1 MTLLPSESQQP
12 DGRLS
17 LVWTMVY
24 ALAAAFAFGFFNDVV
39 VGRWHP
45 ELNEGA
51 QVPRPRESVRRPLA
65 LFLYVFV
72 GLYFF
77 SALAFLS
84 RGAADEPFAAGR
96 MSVAALV
103 AAVLLTAIFY
113 GMKRLLCRRSGGRE
127 AGSPVKRSGCGFNA
141 HPDSQRCAFA
151 LFLHPLDVLDA
162 QLRRDRAAVMVLH
175 DLIAYVHRPP
185 RPDPFEMLRLLE
197 GVLR

>member
-12 DGRLS
+12 VGGVS

-77 SALAFLS
+77 SALPFLRRPS
-84 RGAADEPFAAGR
+84 C
-96 MSVAALV
+96 
-103 AAVLLTAIFY
+103 
-113 GMKRLLCRRSGGRE
+113 CRRSST
-127 AGSPVKRSGCGFNA
+127 A
-141 HPDSQRCAFA
+141 
-151 LFLHPLDVLDA
+151 
-162 QLRRDRAAVMVLH
+162 
-175 DLIAYVHRPP
+175 
-185 RPDPFEMLRLLE
+185 
-197 GVLR
+197 

>member
-1 MTLLPSESQQP
+1 MLFFWLMTLLPSESQRP
-12 DGRLS
+12 DERLS

-24 ALAAAFAFGFFNDVV
+24 ALAAAFGFFNDVV

-84 RGAADEPFAAGR
+84 RGAADELFAAGR

-113 GMKRLLCRRSGGRE
+113 GMKRLLCRRSRGRE
-127 AGSPVKRSGCGFNA
+127 A
-141 HPDSQRCAFA
+141 
-151 LFLHPLDVLDA
+151 
-162 QLRRDRAAVMVLH
+162 
-175 DLIAYVHRPP
+175 
-185 RPDPFEMLRLLE
+185 
-197 GVLR
+197 

>member
-1 MTLLPSESQQP
+1 MTLLPSESQRP
-12 DGRLS
+12 DERLS

-24 ALAAAFAFGFFNDVV
+24 ALAAAFGFFNDVV

-84 RGAADEPFAAGR
+84 RGAADELFAAMR
-96 MSVAALV
+96 FR
-103 AAVLLTAIFY
+103 AI
-113 GMKRLLCRRSGGRE
+113 
-127 AGSPVKRSGCGFNA
+127 SPPA
-141 HPDSQRCAFA
+141 
-151 LFLHPLDVLDA
+151 
-162 QLRRDRAAVMVLH
+162 
-175 DLIAYVHRPP
+175 
-185 RPDPFEMLRLLE
+185 
-197 GVLR
+197 

>member
-1 MTLLPSESQQP
+1 MTLLPSESQRP
-12 DGRLS
+12 DERLS

-77 SALAFLS
+77 SALAFSEPRGGGRAFRGGTDECGGS
-84 RGAADEPFAAGR
+84 RGGRPADGDLLRHEA
-96 MSVAALV
+96 SALPPERRPR
-103 AAVLLTAIFY
+103 
-113 GMKRLLCRRSGGRE
+113 GMISC
-127 AGSPVKRSGCGFNA
+127 
-141 HPDSQRCAFA
+141 
-151 LFLHPLDVLDA
+151 
-162 QLRRDRAAVMVLH
+162 
-175 DLIAYVHRPP
+175 
-185 RPDPFEMLRLLE
+185 
-197 GVLR
+197 

>member
-1 MTLLPSESQQP
+1 MSVAESVLTGREMVAFFLADDPSAVGISAARRAAVARVD
-12 DGRLS
+12 DGLC
-17 LVWTMVY
+17 
-24 ALAAAFAFGFFNDVV
+24 AAARIAFGFFNDVV
-39 VGRWHP
+39 VGRWYP
-45 ELNEGA
+45 GLNEGA

-84 RGAADEPFAAGR
+84 RGVADEPFAAGR

-127 AGSPVKRSGCGFNA
+127 A
-141 HPDSQRCAFA
+141 
-151 LFLHPLDVLDA
+151 
-162 QLRRDRAAVMVLH
+162 
-175 DLIAYVHRPP
+175 
-185 RPDPFEMLRLLE
+185 
-197 GVLR
+197 

>member
-12 DGRLS
+12 DERLS

-24 ALAAAFAFGFFNDVV
+24 ALAAAFAFAFFNDDV
-39 VGRWHP
+39 VGRWYH
-45 ELNEGA
+45 ELNAGA

-103 AAVLLTAIFY
+103 
-113 GMKRLLCRRSGGRE
+113 GGRSADGDLLRHE
-127 AGSPVKRSGCGFNA
+127 ASALP
-141 HPDSQRCAFA
+141 PEQR
-151 LFLHPLDVLDA
+151 
-162 QLRRDRAAVMVLH
+162 
-175 DLIAYVHRPP
+175 P
-185 RPDPFEMLRLLE
+185 RGMISC
-197 GVLR
+197 

>member
-1 MTLLPSESQQP
+1 MVAFFLADDPSAVGISAARRTAVARVD
-12 DGRLS
+12 DGLC
-17 LVWTMVY
+17 
-24 ALAAAFAFGFFNDVV
+24 DV
-39 VGRWHP
+39 VGRWYP
-45 ELNEGA
+45 ELNAGA

-113 GMKRLLCRRSGGRE
+113 GMKRLLCRRSRGRE
-127 AGSPVKRSGCGFNA
+127 A
-141 HPDSQRCAFA
+141 
-151 LFLHPLDVLDA
+151 
-162 QLRRDRAAVMVLH
+162 
-175 DLIAYVHRPP
+175 
-185 RPDPFEMLRLLE
+185 
-197 GVLR
+197 

>member
-12 DGRLS
+12 DERLS

-24 ALAAAFAFGFFNDVV
+24 ALAAAFAFFNDDV
-39 VGRWHP
+39 VGRWYH
-45 ELNEGA
+45 ELNAGA

-96 MSVAALV
+96 MSVAALG
-103 AAVLLTAIFY
+103 AAGLLTAIFY
-113 GMKRLLCRRSGGRE
+113 GMKRLLCRRSRGRE
-127 AGSPVKRSGCGFNA
+127 A
-141 HPDSQRCAFA
+141 
-151 LFLHPLDVLDA
+151 
-162 QLRRDRAAVMVLH
+162 
-175 DLIAYVHRPP
+175 
-185 RPDPFEMLRLLE
+185 
-197 GVLR
+197 

>member
-1 MTLLPSESQQP
+1 MSVAESVLTGREMVAFFWLMTLLPSESQRP
-12 DGRLS
+12 DERLS

-24 ALAAAFAFGFFNDVV
+24 ALAAAFGFFNDVV

-84 RGAADEPFAAGR
+84 RGAADELFAAGR

-127 AGSPVKRSGCGFNA
+127 A
-141 HPDSQRCAFA
+141 
-151 LFLHPLDVLDA
+151 
-162 QLRRDRAAVMVLH
+162 
-175 DLIAYVHRPP
+175 
-185 RPDPFEMLRLLE
+185 
-197 GVLR
+197 

>member
-1 MTLLPSESQQP
+1 MTLLPSESQRP
-12 DGRLS
+12 DERLS

-84 RGAADEPFAAGR
+84 RGAAGRAFRGGTDECGGSR
-96 MSVAALV
+96 
-103 AAVLLTAIFY
+103 
-113 GMKRLLCRRSGGRE
+113 GGRPADGDLLRHE
-127 AGSPVKRSGCGFNA
+127 AS
-141 HPDSQRCAFA
+141 A
-151 LFLHPLDVLDA
+151 LPPE
-162 QLRRDRAAVMVLH
+162 RR
-175 DLIAYVHRPP
+175 P
-185 RPDPFEMLRLLE
+185 RGMISC
-197 GVLR
+197 

>member
-12 DGRLS
+12 DERLS

-24 ALAAAFAFGFFNDVV
+24 ALAAAFAFAFAFFNDDV
-39 VGRWHP
+39 VGRWYP
-45 ELNEGA
+45 ELNAGA

-84 RGAADEPFAAGR
+84 RGVADEPFADEPFADEPFAAGR
-96 MSVAALV
+96 MSVASLV

-113 GMKRLLCRRSGGRE
+113 GMKRLLCRRSRGRE
-127 AGSPVKRSGCGFNA
+127 A
-141 HPDSQRCAFA
+141 
-151 LFLHPLDVLDA
+151 
-162 QLRRDRAAVMVLH
+162 
-175 DLIAYVHRPP
+175 
-185 RPDPFEMLRLLE
+185 
-197 GVLR
+197 

>member
-1 MTLLPSESQQP
+1 MTLLPSESQRP
-12 DGRLS
+12 DERLS

-77 SALAFLS
+77 SALAFLRPRGGGRAFRGGTDECGGS
-84 RGAADEPFAAGR
+84 RGGRPADGDLLRHEA
-96 MSVAALV
+96 SALPPERRPR
-103 AAVLLTAIFY
+103 
-113 GMKRLLCRRSGGRE
+113 GMISC
-127 AGSPVKRSGCGFNA
+127 
-141 HPDSQRCAFA
+141 
-151 LFLHPLDVLDA
+151 
-162 QLRRDRAAVMVLH
+162 
-175 DLIAYVHRPP
+175 
-185 RPDPFEMLRLLE
+185 
-197 GVLR
+197 

>member
-1 MTLLPSESQQP
+1 MRWRPPSPSP
-12 DGRLS
+12 S
-17 LVWTMVY
+17 STTTSS
-24 ALAAAFAFGFFNDVV
+24 
-39 VGRWHP
+39 GRWYP
-45 ELNEGA
+45 ELNAGA

-113 GMKRLLCRRSGGRE
+113 GMKRLLCRPE
-127 AGSPVKRSGCGFNA
+127 
-141 HPDSQRCAFA
+141 QR
-151 LFLHPLDVLDA
+151 
-162 QLRRDRAAVMVLH
+162 
-175 DLIAYVHRPP
+175 P
-185 RPDPFEMLRLLE
+185 RGMISC
-197 GVLR
+197 

>member
-1 MTLLPSESQQP
+1 MLFFWLMTLLPSESQRP
-12 DGRLS
+12 DERLS

-84 RGAADEPFAAGR
+84 RGAADELFAAGR

-113 GMKRLLCRRSGGRE
+113 GMKRLLCRRSGDRE
-127 AGSPVKRSGCGFNA
+127 A
-141 HPDSQRCAFA
+141 
-151 LFLHPLDVLDA
+151 
-162 QLRRDRAAVMVLH
+162 
-175 DLIAYVHRPP
+175 
-185 RPDPFEMLRLLE
+185 
-197 GVLR
+197 

>member
-1 MTLLPSESQQP
+1 MLFFWLMTLLPSESQRP
-12 DGRLS
+12 DERLS

-45 ELNEGA
+45 
-51 QVPRPRESVRRPLA
+51 ESVRRPLA

-84 RGAADEPFAAGR
+84 RGAADELFAAGR

-127 AGSPVKRSGCGFNA
+127 A
-141 HPDSQRCAFA
+141 
-151 LFLHPLDVLDA
+151 
-162 QLRRDRAAVMVLH
+162 
-175 DLIAYVHRPP
+175 
-185 RPDPFEMLRLLE
+185 
-197 GVLR
+197 

>member
-84 RGAADEPFAAGR
+84 RGG
-96 MSVAALV
+96 
-103 AAVLLTAIFY
+103 
-113 GMKRLLCRRSGGRE
+113 GGRAFRGGTDECGGSRGGRPADGDLLRHE
-127 AGSPVKRSGCGFNA
+127 AS
-141 HPDSQRCAFA
+141 A
-151 LFLHPLDVLDA
+151 LPPE
-162 QLRRDRAAVMVLH
+162 RR
-175 DLIAYVHRPP
+175 P
-185 RPDPFEMLRLLE
+185 RGMISC
-197 GVLR
+197 

>member
-1 MTLLPSESQQP
+1 
-12 DGRLS
+12 
-17 LVWTMVY
+17 MVY

-45 ELNEGA
+45 ELNAGA

-103 AAVLLTAIFY
+103 AAGDLLRHEASALPPERRPR
-113 GMKRLLCRRSGGRE
+113 GMISC
-127 AGSPVKRSGCGFNA
+127 
-141 HPDSQRCAFA
+141 
-151 LFLHPLDVLDA
+151 
-162 QLRRDRAAVMVLH
+162 
-175 DLIAYVHRPP
+175 
-185 RPDPFEMLRLLE
+185 
-197 GVLR
+197 

>member
-1 MTLLPSESQQP
+1 MVAFFWLMALLPSESQQP
-12 DGRLS
+12 DERLS

-24 ALAAAFAFGFFNDVV
+24 ALAAAFAFAFFNDDV
-39 VGRWHP
+39 VGRWYH
-45 ELNEGA
+45 ELNAGA

-127 AGSPVKRSGCGFNA
+127 A
-141 HPDSQRCAFA
+141 
-151 LFLHPLDVLDA
+151 
-162 QLRRDRAAVMVLH
+162 
-175 DLIAYVHRPP
+175 
-185 RPDPFEMLRLLE
+185 
-197 GVLR
+197 

>member
-1 MTLLPSESQQP
+1 MVAFFWLMTLLPSESQQP
-12 DGRLS
+12 DERLS

-24 ALAAAFAFGFFNDVV
+24 ALAAAFAFALFNDDV
-39 VGRWHP
+39 VGRWYP
-45 ELNEGA
+45 ELNAGA

-84 RGAADEPFAAGR
+84 RGVADEPFADEPFADEPFAAGR

-113 GMKRLLCRRSGGRE
+113 GMKRLLCRRSRGRE
-127 AGSPVKRSGCGFNA
+127 A
-141 HPDSQRCAFA
+141 
-151 LFLHPLDVLDA
+151 
-162 QLRRDRAAVMVLH
+162 
-175 DLIAYVHRPP
+175 
-185 RPDPFEMLRLLE
+185 
-197 GVLR
+197 

>member
-1 MTLLPSESQQP
+1 MTLLPSESQRP
-12 DGRLS
+12 DERLS

-84 RGAADEPFAAGR
+84 RGAADELFAAGR

-103 AAVLLTAIFY
+103 AARHDFLLNDRGADLKSAPRFAAMRFRAI
-113 GMKRLLCRRSGGRE
+113 
-127 AGSPVKRSGCGFNA
+127 SPPA
-141 HPDSQRCAFA
+141 
-151 LFLHPLDVLDA
+151 
-162 QLRRDRAAVMVLH
+162 
-175 DLIAYVHRPP
+175 
-185 RPDPFEMLRLLE
+185 
-197 GVLR
+197 